1 MISDV
6 ENLSN
11 SIEALSKEIEQ
22 IENAPVRLTVLLVRI
37 AGDPCADMTMRLSFP
52 CDSPVSM
59 P

>member
-22 IENAPVRLTVLLVRI
+22 IENAPVRRTVLLVLAIR
-37 AGDPCADMTMRLSFP
+37 ALT
-52 CDSPVSM
+52 
-59 P
+59 